1 MVNPA
6 IGICSHSWEGVGWR
20 KESEREGRGRSS
32 VALRLLQAQGPEF
45 NTRYTP
51 PPKKKK
57 RKEKMQSVAQE
68 SLQGN
73 WIKEVREGTPD
84 SKECQLLSEKVDIG
98 N

>member
-1 MVNPA
+1 
-6 IGICSHSWEGVGWR
+6 
-20 KESEREGRGRSS
+20 
-32 VALRLLQAQGPEF
+32 
-45 NTRYTP
+45 
-51 PPKKKK
+51 
-57 RKEKMQSVAQE
+57 MQSVAQE